1 MSTMK
6 IFKKLQG
13 IRNWKDPSCSSWI
26 GQISIMKR
34 TIIKVIDKYLTVQMA
49 NYEINKW
56 LVINQKTRQECGSQ

>member
-1 MSTMK
+1 
-6 IFKKLQG
+6 
-13 IRNWKDPSCSSWI
+13 
-26 GQISIMKR
+26 MKR